1 MVPGHADPDGWYALG
16 DIGWLD
22 DNGYLYL
29 GGRLDGMINTG
40 SYHVYPGEVEEAI
53 TAAPGVKATLVRG
66 EPDPTW
72 GQAVTAYVVPTD
84 PDAATTLPT
93 TLRPLLEQRLAR
105 YKLPKRIH
113 LIPSLDAIPP
123 HPDPQPPPG

>member
-1 MVPGHADPDGWYALG
+1 MRRQHKEVGAV
-16 DIGWLD
+16 
-22 DNGYLYL
+22 L

-53 TAAPGVKATLVRG
+53 TATPGVKATLVRG

-72 GQAVTAYVVPTD
+72 GQAVTAYVVPAD